1 MNRDSKL
8 KAVFGRDTDP
18 ISEVEKRAI
27 REFGP
32 DAIVWE
38 GDAQTFA
45 FSFVGA
51 AAEKALGHRRGRW
64 TEEATFWAD
73 HVVAP
78 EDREEAIAYCALATA
93 KKRDHVFEYRA
104 RTRDGGTLWLRDY
117 VKVIVGAKGIPV
129 KLRGVMIDVS
139 AEKQGAATAPLFSPA
154 REELLKTG

>member
-18 ISEVEKRAI
+18 ISDVEQRAI
-27 REFGP
+27 EEFGP

-38 GDAQTFA
+38 GDAMTFA
-45 FSFVGA
+45 FSFVSA
-51 AAEKALGHRRGRW
+51 SAEKVLGHGRSRW
-64 TEEATFWAD
+64 TKELTFWAD

-104 RTRDGGTLWLRDY
+104 RTRDGQTRWLRDY

-139 AEKQGAATAPLFSPA
+139 GERQGAAAPPLFSPA